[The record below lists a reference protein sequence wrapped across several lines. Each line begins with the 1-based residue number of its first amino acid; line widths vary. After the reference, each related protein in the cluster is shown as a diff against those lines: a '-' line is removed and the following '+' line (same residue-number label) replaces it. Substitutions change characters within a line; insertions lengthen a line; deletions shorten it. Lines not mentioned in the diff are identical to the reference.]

1 MPPALDAKVLTPP
14 AVLIFN
20 PNAGEKL
27 GVSTN
32 AGGAEEA
39 KVARQEAG
47 IPFDAWPTEHQ
58 GHATELAR
66 AAVAEGRRLVIAAG
80 GDGTVG
86 EVAQALAGTPLVLG
100 IMPLG
105 SVMNIGRTL

>member
-1 MPPALDAKVLTPP
+1 MPTVLDAQELTPP

-20 PNAGEKL
+20 PNAGEEL
-27 GVSTN
+27 RVSTN

-39 KVARQEAG
+39 QEALQGAG

-66 AAVAEGRRLVIAAG
+66 AAVAEGRKLAIAAG
-80 GDGTVG
+80 GDGTMV
-86 EVAQALAGTPLVLG
+86 
-100 IMPLG
+100 
-105 SVMNIGRTL
+105 ND